1 MFGNGQKLIK
11 VPEGWAEGPA
21 EKRVVTS
28 AWPRM
33 VGMDGPAPPVSVV
46 QGGRLAPGFALG
58 KRRSS
63 KRKWQCCRNE
73 GWMLDNQ
80 KRRV

>member
-1 MFGNGQKLIK
+1 
-11 VPEGWAEGPA
+11 
-21 EKRVVTS
+21 
-28 AWPRM
+28 M

-58 KRRSS
+58 KRRSP
-63 KRKWQCCRNE
+63 KRKWQCCRKE